1 MRAGYECLPAG
12 TPGTDVSLFFVSPE
26 EIRLI
31 YKGGE
36 EISLSSFAALKTA
49 LGDLSV

>member
-1 MRAGYECLPAG
+1 MNVCLRELP
-12 TPGTDVSLFFVSPE
+12 VLMFLFFFVSPE